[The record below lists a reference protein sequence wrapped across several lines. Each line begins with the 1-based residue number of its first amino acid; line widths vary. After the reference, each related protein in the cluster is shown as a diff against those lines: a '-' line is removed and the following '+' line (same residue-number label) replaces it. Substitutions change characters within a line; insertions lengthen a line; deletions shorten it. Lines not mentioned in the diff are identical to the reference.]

1 MNILSF
7 VAFALVMCVL
17 VVTVRQLKPEMSLL
31 LVIACGVVL
40 TFFLIGY
47 LSPLLSEIAAIASQ
61 GGIDSGFVSVAL
73 KSLGICIAV
82 QTASDVC
89 RDAGQTALAEK
100 IELGGR
106 LALLIVALPL
116 FRQLLDLALEIIG
129 T

>member
-89 RDAGQTALAEK
+89 RDAGQTALAGK

>member
-116 FRQLLDLALEIIG
+116 FRQLFDLALEIIG